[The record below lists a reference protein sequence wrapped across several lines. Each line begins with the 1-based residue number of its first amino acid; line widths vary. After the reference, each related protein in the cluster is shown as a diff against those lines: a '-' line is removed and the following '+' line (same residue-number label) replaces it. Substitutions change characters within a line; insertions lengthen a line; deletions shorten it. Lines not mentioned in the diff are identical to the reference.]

1 MICVSG
7 AFIVSAGSVG
17 NLRTMKLAQWTPVL
31 TLRKCTGLIF
41 HTMISCRVRLLR
53 SFGAVLLL
61 YAVVGCGDSRRAGD
75 VASTGT
81 NTSTQHF
88 AVRGVVREL
97 KADGRTVIIRHEEIP
112 GYMEAMTMP
121 FKVRDTNVLDGVR
134 AGAEV
139 TFRLNLTDDASWID
153 QVRPTG
159 KLVAAEAK
167 PAVLATNAAAVAGA
181 KPSEFGLA
189 NIPQFALT
197 NQFGQPFS
205 FAQLQGRAVAMTFF
219 FTRCPVPEY
228 CPRLAKNF
236 QGALAKLK
244 ARPDGPTN
252 FHFVSV
258 SFDPA
263 VDSPLVLRTYGQG
276 YGYDS
281 NHWTFV
287 TGNAAHI
294 TELAAG
300 FGVQAKPD
308 GASFDHNFSTV
319 VFDAAGRM
327 LNMWPIGGD
336 MTEQL
341 VTELLKGA
349 APR

>member
-1 MICVSG
+1 
-7 AFIVSAGSVG
+7 
-17 NLRTMKLAQWTPVL
+17 
-31 TLRKCTGLIF
+31 
-41 HTMISCRVRLLR
+41 MISYRFQFPSVIGCLL
-53 SFGAVLLL
+53 VLIG
-61 YAVVGCGDSRRAGD
+61 VVGCGEARRTGDAG
-75 VASTGT
+75 TPGT
-81 NTSTQHF
+81 NAAPQEF
-88 AVRGVVREL
+88 AVRGVVREV
-97 KADGRTVIIRHEEIP
+97 KADGRTVIIRHEAIP

-121 FKVRDTNVLDGVR
+121 FKVRESNELASVR

-139 TFRLNLTDDASWID
+139 TFRLNVTEDASWID

-159 KLVAAEAK
+159 KSVAVEAK
-167 PAVLATNAAAVAGA
+167 AASPATNAAAAAG
-181 KPSEFGLA
+181 EFGLA
-189 NIPQFALT
+189 NIPQFSLT
-197 NQFGQPFS
+197 NQFGRPFS

-244 ARPDGPTN
+244 ARADGPTN
-252 FHFVSV
+252 YHFVSV

-263 VDSPLVLRTYGQG
+263 VDSPLVLRAYGQG

-308 GASFDHNFSTV
+308 GGSFDHNFSTV
-319 VFDAAGRM
+319 VFDATGKM
-327 LNMWPIGGD
+327 QNLWPIGGD

-341 VTELLKGA
+341 VTELVKGA
-349 APR
+349 AAR

>member
-1 MICVSG
+1 MVSV
-7 AFIVSAGSVG
+7 ACAALLVAMAVG
-17 NLRTMKLAQWTPVL
+17 VT
-31 TLRKCTGLIF
+31 
-41 HTMISCRVRLLR
+41 
-53 SFGAVLLL
+53 
-61 YAVVGCGDSRRAGD
+61 GCGEKSPP
-75 VASTGT
+75 T
-81 NTSTQHF
+81 
-88 AVRGVVREL
+88 GVVATAVQEFTVKGVVCEI

-112 GYMEAMTMP
+112 GYMEAMTML
-121 FKVRDTNVLDGVR
+121 FKVRESNELASVR

-139 TFRLNLTDDASWID
+139 TFRLNVTEDASWID
-153 QVRPTG
+153 EVRPTG
-159 KLVAAEAK
+159 RSVALEAK
-167 PAVLATNAAAVAGA
+167 AASPVTNAAAVKAG
-181 KPSEFGLA
+181 EFGLA
-189 NIPQFALT
+189 NIPEFALT
-197 NQFGQPFS
+197 NQFGQPFR

-244 ARPDGPTN
+244 ARADGPTN
-252 FHFVSV
+252 YHFVSV

-263 VDSPLVLRTYGQG
+263 VDSPLVLRMYGQG

-308 GASFDHNFSTV
+308 GGSFDHNFSTV
-319 VFDAAGRM
+319 VFDATGKM
-327 LNMWPIGGD
+327 QNMWPIGGD

-341 VTELLKGA
+341 VTELIKGA
-349 APR
+349 AAR

>member
-1 MICVSG
+1 MV
-7 AFIVSAGSVG
+7 AWVA
-17 NLRTMKLAQWTPVL
+17 
-31 TLRKCTGLIF
+31 
-41 HTMISCRVRLLR
+41 
-53 SFGAVLLL
+53 
-61 YAVVGCGDSRRAGD
+61 GCGEKSP
-75 VASTGT
+75 T
-81 NTSTQHF
+81 TSTVGKGVVATSVQQF
-88 AVRGVVREL
+88 AVKGVVREV
-97 KADGRTVIIRHEEIP
+97 KADGRTVIVRHEEIP

-121 FKVRDTNVLDGVR
+121 FKVRDSNELASAR

-139 TFRLNLTDDASWID
+139 TFRLNVTEDASWID

-159 KLVAAEAK
+159 KSVEVEAK
-167 PAVLATNAAAVAGA
+167 PASPATNAAAVAKAG
-181 KPSEFGLA
+181 EFGLA

-244 ARPDGPTN
+244 ARAAGPTN

-263 VDSPLVLRTYGQG
+263 VDSPLVLRSYGQG

-308 GASFDHNFSTV
+308 GGSFDHNFSTV
-319 VFDAAGRM
+319 VFDATGKM
-327 LNMWPIGGD
+327 QNMWPIGGD

-341 VTELLKGA
+341 VTELIKGA
-349 APR
+349 AAR